1 MVLEAKQQTDKERS
15 FLYTATGGRFTLGID
30 TESSD
35 GLRTVGRLDWGG
47 VNEDAAQ
54 GNL

>member
-1 MVLEAKQQTDKERS
+1 MVFEAKQQTDKERS

-47 VNEDAAQ
+47 VNKDQ
-54 GNL
+54 TDGDL